1 VRQFNFVRNKLSL
14 FALIALTLLLSAGN
28 SLRAQSLPET
38 VESIDKAR
46 VVTRIL
52 FVTAH
57 PDDEASGL
65 LSYVSHGLDAD
76 VGLLTLTRGQG
87 GQNAIGPEQG
97 ERLGILRTSEL
108 LAASKNNGVE
118 QFFTR
123 AMDTGYSKSADQTMK
138 IWGDVP
144 LEDMVRVLR
153 MFRPNVVINGW
164 GGVHT
169 GHGQHQASGI
179 LTPRAVA
186 AAADVSAFPDQIRQ
200 GLAPWKVSLVLEDRR
215 TVQENGFRVPVEQIS
230 ALWGKSYNEFGRES
244 LVFHRS
250 QGVTMFLSSP
260 FLRWPLYLV
269 VADPKAADQ
278 HVGPEDLSKT
288 LLSLV
293 QPGGADGQSLANV
306 DESLNAAEEAALH
319 LDWTVA
325 AKYLAAAG
333 TGIASFEDSV
343 QASPRDGKSD
353 LLWELARVRERIDR
367 ALANVSALHIDARA
381 NRDEL
386 VTGETFKV
394 DTRWTLRENIGIKV
408 NDTTLVVPD
417 GWSVGDTPIPEGEG
431 RQYAASFNVAVPRR
445 AVAPT
450 SALDYVLPYP
460 PPLVVARLS
469 ATVGGYSFTSEM
481 PVVSIRATSTSV
493 DTFPLTLVP
502 AVTLTIE
509 PKQVMQPESRAGE
522 PIELLARVR
531 YHATSAAKVGVSLNA
546 PAGWS
551 VAPLAPIDFSEPG
564 DQLIRFTVT
573 PPAKPAPGAYPLR
586 AFGKIGDESFSVSL
600 EPLPSLPTRSWSE
613 PPEATVHVLDLAVP
627 PNLRVGYIA
636 AENDTIPESLRQ
648 LGIDLH
654 LLNEVDLAFGDLSR
668 YDAIVVGIRAYELR
682 HDLPRSNARL
692 LDYVSKGGT
701 LVVQYQRDF
710 AWNKYLPAP
719 YPAKMPDSTAR
730 TTDAN
735 SPVDFLAPKNSILN
749 FPNKITQDD
758 FKGWVQERGLYYL
771 GTFDSRYQ
779 PILGLT
785 DPGESEDNGALIEA
799 KLGKGTY
806 IYTGLSFFR
815 ELPAGVPGAYRLF
828 VNLISQSKA
837 NSNATATNREQDPDS
852 RGIISD
858 GIADPSR

>member
-1 VRQFNFVRNKLSL
+1 MRQINYLKNKLCL
-14 FALIALTLLLSAGN
+14 FVLIALTLLLPAGN

-52 FVTAH
+52 FITAH

-65 LSYVSHGLDAD
+65 LSYLSHGLDAD

-108 LAASKNNGVE
+108 LAASNNNGVE

-186 AAADVSAFPDQIRQ
+186 AAADPNAFPDQIRE
-200 GLAPWKVSLVLEDRR
+200 GLAPWRVQLLLEDRR
-215 TVQENGFRVPVEQIS
+215 TVQESGFRVPVEQIS

-250 QGVTMFLSSP
+250 QGVTMFVNSP

-269 VADPKAADQ
+269 VGDPKAADQ

-293 QPGGADGQSLANV
+293 QPGGADGQRLANV

-319 LDWTVA
+319 LDWAVA

-333 TGIASFEDSV
+333 TGIAGLEDSV
-343 QASPRDGKSD
+343 KASSSEGKSN
-353 LLWELARVRERIDR
+353 LLWELSRVRERIDR
-367 ALANVSALHIDARA
+367 ALGNVAALHIDARA

-386 VTGETFKV
+386 VAGETFKV
-394 DTRWTLRENIGIKV
+394 DTRWTLRENVGITV
-408 NDTTLVVPD
+408 NDTALVVPD
-417 GWSVGDTPIPEGEG
+417 GWSVGDSPVPEGEG
-431 RQYAASFNVAVPRR
+431 KHFAASFNVAVPRH
-445 AVAPT
+445 AVASA
-450 SALDYVLPYP
+450 SALDYILPYP
-460 PPLVVARLS
+460 PPLVVARTS
-469 ATVGGYSFTSEM
+469 ATVGGYTFTTEK
-481 PVVSIRATSTSV
+481 PVVSIRPTSTSV

-531 YHATSAAKVGVSLNA
+531 YHATSAAKVALSLNA

-551 VAPLAPIDFSEPG
+551 VAPVAPIDFSEPG

-573 PPAKPAPGAYPLR
+573 PPAKPAPGAYALR
-586 AFGKIGDESFSVSL
+586 AFGKIGDESFSESL

-613 PPEATVHVLDLAVP
+613 PPEATVHVLNLAVP

-636 AENDTIPESLRQ
+636 AENDVIPESLRQ

-654 LLNEVDLAFGDLSR
+654 LLNEVDLAFGDLGR

-682 HDLPRSNARL
+682 HDLPRSNPRL
-692 LDYVSKGGT
+692 LDYVNKGGT

-735 SPVDFLAPKNSILN
+735 SPVNFLAPKSAILN

-758 FKGWVQERGLYYL
+758 FKGWIQERGLYYL
-771 GTFDSRYQ
+771 GTFDTHYQ
-779 PILGLT
+779 PVLGLT

-799 KLGKGTY
+799 RFGKGTY

-837 NSNATATNREQDPDS
+837 NTNATAMN
-852 RGIISD
+852 
-858 GIADPSR
+858 

>member
-1 VRQFNFVRNKLSL
+1 MKQMNFIRNAFTKSVRRI
-14 FALIALTLLLSAGN
+14 ALITLTLLLPASV
-28 SLRAQSLPET
+28 SLRAQSLPDT

-52 FVTAH
+52 FITAH

-65 LSYVSHGLDAD
+65 LSYLSHGLDAD
-76 VGLLTLTRGQG
+76 VALLTLTRGQG

-97 ERLGILRTSEL
+97 DRLGILRTSEL
-108 LAASKNNGVE
+108 LAASTNNGVQ

-123 AMDTGYSKSADQTMK
+123 APDFGFSKSADQTMK

-144 LEDMVRVLR
+144 LEDMVRVIR

-164 GGVHT
+164 GSVHT

-179 LTPRAVA
+179 LTPRAVE
-186 AAADVSAFPDQIRQ
+186 AAADPNAYPDQIST
-200 GLAPWKVSLVLEDRR
+200 GLGPWKVSLVLEDRR

-230 ALWGKSYNEFGRES
+230 ALWGKSYNDFGRES
-244 LVFHRS
+244 LVYHRS

-269 VADPKAADQ
+269 VGDPKGTNTG
-278 HVGPEDLSKT
+278 VGPADLAKN
-288 LLSLV
+288 LQSLV
-293 QPGGADGQSLANV
+293 APGSPEAASLTKV
-306 DESLNAAEEAALH
+306 DESLTAAEEAALH

-325 AKYLAAAG
+325 GKYLAAAG
-333 TGIASFEDSV
+333 AKIADLEIAATSS
-343 QASPRDGKSD
+343 ASAGSSD
-353 LLWELARVRERIDR
+353 LRWELAQVRARIDK
-367 ALANVSALHIDARA
+367 ALANVAALHVDARTDR
-381 NRDEL
+381 NEL
-386 VTGETFKV
+386 VAGESFKV
-394 DTRWTLRENIGIKV
+394 DTRWTLRESIGIKV
-408 NDTTLVVPD
+408 NDTTLLVP
-417 GWSVGDTPIPEGEG
+417 GSWSVGDAPVPEGEG
-431 RQYAASFNVAVPRR
+431 RQNAASFNVAVPAH
-445 AVAPT
+445 AVAPAT
-450 SALDYVLPYP
+450 PLNYILPYP
-460 PPLVVARLS
+460 PPLVVARTS
-469 ATVGGYSFTSEM
+469 ATVEGYTFTSDH
-481 PVVSIRATSTSV
+481 PVVSIRPTSTSV

-509 PKQVMQPESRAGE
+509 PKQVMQPESHSGG

-531 YHATSAAKVGVSLNA
+531 YHATSPAKVAISLNA
-546 PAGWS
+546 PAGWGVAP
-551 VAPLAPIDFSEPG
+551 VAPLDFSEPG
-564 DQLIRFTVT
+564 DQLVRFTVT

-586 AFGKIGDESFSVSL
+586 AFGKIGGESFSESI

-613 PPEATVHVLDLAVP
+613 PPEATVHVLDLTVP
-627 PNLRVGYIA
+627 PNLRVGYIT
-636 AENDTIPESLRQ
+636 AENDMIPESLRQ

-654 LLNEVDLAFGDLSR
+654 LLDDVDLAFGDLSR

-692 LDYVSKGGT
+692 LDYVRNGGT

-719 YPAKMPDSTAR
+719 YPAKMPDSTLR
-730 TTDAN
+730 TTDAH
-735 SPVDFLAPKNSILN
+735 SPVNFLAPKSTIMN

-758 FKGWVQERGLYYL
+758 FNGWVQERGLYYL
-771 GTFDSRYQ
+771 GALDPHYHAV
-779 PILGLT
+779 LGLT
-785 DPGESEDNGALIEA
+785 DPGESEDSGALVEA
-799 KLGKGTY
+799 EYGKGTY

-837 NSNATATNREQDPDS
+837 STTSTAKN
-852 RGIISD
+852 
-858 GIADPSR
+858 